1 MRVLFSAICA
11 LVALSSSVAVAATS
25 AEDVVK
31 ATTQQVIERL
41 QEEKQGVRPD
51 PPDLYIVVKE
61 LVLPRFDFA
70 RMSRWALGKHW
81 KSLDEVQRQLFSEE
95 FGELLVRAYANV
107 LLEYNDENFA
117 YSPAEP
123 IAHGEFVVVRQE
135 ISKPDGSKP
144 LPVDYRMHFADSQW
158 KVVDVVIDGVSL
170 VANYRSAFD
179 SEIRAKGFEG
189 LIQTMQNRNGHG
201 RG

>member
-1 MRVLFSAICA
+1 M
-11 LVALSSSVAVAATS
+11 
-25 AEDVVK
+25 
-31 ATTQQVIERL
+31 
-41 QEEKQGVRPD
+41 RPD

-117 YSPAEP
+117 CSPAEP